1 MNNHEDNSGW
11 GTGCA
16 VVLSL
21 CVILLLCGGGLVVL
35 VGGSFYMVQR
45 QAIEARQAAME
56 ARQQAIMAELQA
68 AGGLAE
74 TPLPPGAHVIAIGPD
89 GELFWDNQPVDEQQ
103 LKQTL
108 NQLAPSQQRASVPIY
123 IRPGLGAPDE
133 AIDKVCSVAADYHQ
147 VVEPPP
153 ASQIHIAP
161 EPGEDQPPVNARPK
175 K

>member
-1 MNNHEDNSGW
+1 MTNHEDSSGW
-11 GTGCA
+11 GSGCA

-21 CVILLLCGGGLVVL
+21 CVILLLCGGGLIVL
-35 VGGSFYMVQR
+35 VGGSFYLVQR
-45 QAIEARQAAME
+45 QVIEARQAEME

-89 GELFWDNQPVDEQQ
+89 GELFWDSQPVDMAQ
-103 LKQTL
+103 LQQTL
-108 NQLAPSQQRASVPIY
+108 KQLAPQERRAAIPIY
-123 IRPGLGAPDE
+123 IRPGIGAPE
-133 AIDKVCSVAADYHQ
+133 ETIDKVRDLTAGYDE

-153 ASQIHIAP
+153 ASQMHIAP
-161 EPGEDQPPVNARPK
+161 EPGEERAPANVQPK